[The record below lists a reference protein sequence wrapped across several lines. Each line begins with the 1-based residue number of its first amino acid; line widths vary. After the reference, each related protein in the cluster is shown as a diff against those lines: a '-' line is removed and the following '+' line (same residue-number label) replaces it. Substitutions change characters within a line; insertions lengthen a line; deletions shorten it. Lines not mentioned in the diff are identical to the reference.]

1 MNKLYPCS
9 QGVFLCVLAYGDI
22 FSNFLTEVRVLV
34 MFLALFV
41 QKNFTMS
48 HSSSRPRKVRPVPDL
63 GSGCMRRRP
72 GRKER
77 QQPRPSCQPSHH
89 PRQRSLRQRSLR
101 HHSRRHGCWRFA
113 EMQRVFNGFLC
124 KHLKQLCLSLISHFL
139 DAETVWFNA
148 NL

>member
-9 QGVFLCVLAYGDI
+9 QGVFLCVLGYGDI

-41 QKNFTMS
+41 QKNSTMS
-48 HSSSRPRKVRPVPDL
+48 HSSSGPRKVRPVPDL
-63 GSGCMRRRP
+63 GSGCMRRRR

-77 QQPRPSCQPSHH
+77 QPPRPSCRPSHH
-89 PRQRSLRQRSLR
+89 PRQRSLR
-101 HHSRRHGCWRFA
+101 HHSCRHCCWRFA

-124 KHLKQLCLSLISHFL
+124 KHLKQLRLSLISHFL